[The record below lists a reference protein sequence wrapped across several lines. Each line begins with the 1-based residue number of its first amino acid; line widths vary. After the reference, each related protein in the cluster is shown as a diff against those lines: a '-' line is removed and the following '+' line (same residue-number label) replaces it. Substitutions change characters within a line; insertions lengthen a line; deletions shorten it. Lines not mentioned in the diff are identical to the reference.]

1 MHHFRYD
8 EAGVLCAED
17 VPLPV
22 IARAV
27 GTPVY
32 VYAAAT
38 LQRHYRV
45 FREALHGLDALIAYS
60 LKANPNLSILRL
72 LGDLGAGA
80 DVVSGGELDR
90 ARRAGIPPERIVFS
104 GVGKT
109 EGEIGEAVA
118 ADILQFNV
126 ESDAELE
133 VINRVASRAGRQA
146 PIAFRVNP
154 DVTAGGHAKIATGHR
169 STKFGVPIA
178 RARELY
184 DKARAMPGVAVTG
197 LDVHIGSQILDVDPF
212 RSAFR
217 AVAELA
223 AQLRADGHDI
233 RIIDVGGGIGIPH
246 GEQPGLA
253 PETYAD
259 AVREALGTGTQLVF
273 EPGRLM
279 VGNAGML
286 LASVLYMKEDSERR
300 FVILDAAMNDL
311 LRPTLYGAHHPPLV
325 VQRPDGPAD
334 QRAYDLV
341 GPVCESGDIFAEDVR
356 LPRLAA
362 GDLVAFG
369 TAGAYGA
376 VMASE
381 YNSRPLVPE
390 VMVSGDRFGIIRRRP
405 TREESLSL
413 EEPFSVGPD
422 AVDHSP

>member
-8 EAGVLCAED
+8 EAGVLCAEG

-38 LQRHYRV
+38 LRRHYRV
-45 FREALHGLDALIAYS
+45 FRDALAGLDSLIAYS
-60 LKANPNLSILRL
+60 LKANPNLSVLRL
-72 LGDLGAGA
+72 LAGLGAGA

-90 ARRAGIPPERIVFS
+90 ARRAGIPPARIVFS

-109 EGEIGEAVA
+109 EREIGEAVA

-126 ESDAELE
+126 ESVAELA
-133 VINRVASRAGRQA
+133 VINRVAGQAGRPA
-146 PIAFRVNP
+146 PVAFRVNP

-184 DKARAMPGVAVTG
+184 AEARAMPGIAVTG
-197 LDVHIGSQILDVDPF
+197 IDVHIGSQILEVGPF

-223 AQLRADGHDI
+223 GRLRADGHDI
-233 RIIDVGGGIGIPH
+233 RIIDVGGGIGVPD

-253 PETYAD
+253 LAAYAD
-259 AVREALGTGTQLVF
+259 AVRATLGDGTRLVF
-273 EPGRLM
+273 EPGRLIA
-279 VGNAGML
+279 GNAGVL

-311 LRPTLYGAHHPPLV
+311 LRPTLYGARHPPMV
-325 VQRPDGPAD
+325 VRRPDGRAD
-334 QRAYDLV
+334 PRACDLV
-341 GPVCESGDIFAEDVR
+341 GPVCESGDIFGEDVL
-356 LPRLAA
+356 LPPLAA

-390 VMVSGDRFGIIRRRP
+390 VMVAGDRFGVIRRRP
-405 TREESLSL
+405 TREESLAL
-413 EEPFSVGPD
+413 EEPFSAG
-422 AVDHSP
+422 AEAAECSP

>member
-1 MHHFRYD
+1 VHHFHYD
-8 EAGVLCAED
+8 QAGILCAEG
-17 VPLPV
+17 VPLPD
-22 IARAV
+22 IAREV

-38 LQRHYRV
+38 LRRHYRV
-45 FREALHGLDALIAYS
+45 FQDALDGLDSLIAYS
-60 LKANPNLSILRL
+60 LKANPNLSVLRL
-72 LGDLGAGA
+72 LADLGAGA

-90 ARRAGIPPERIVFS
+90 ALRAGIPGERIVFS

-126 ESDAELE
+126 ESVAELE
-133 VINRVASRAGRQA
+133 VINRVACEANRSA

-154 DVTAGGHAKIATGHR
+154 DVTAGGHEKIATGHR
-169 STKFGVPIA
+169 HTKFGVPIA
-178 RARELY
+178 RSRELY
-184 DKARAMPGVAVTG
+184 ARAREMPGIVVTG
-197 LDVHIGSQILDVDPF
+197 IDVHIGSQILDVAPF
-212 RSAFR
+212 RTAFR

-223 AQLRADGHDI
+223 GDLRADGHDI
-233 RIIDVGGGIGIPH
+233 RIIDVGGGIGVPY
-246 GEQPGLA
+246 GDQPGL
-253 PETYAD
+253 PLGTYAD
-259 AVREALGTGTQLVF
+259 AVRDTLGMETRLVF
-273 EPGRLM
+273 EPGRLI

-286 LASVLYMKEDSERR
+286 VSSVLYMKEDSERR

-311 LRPTLYGAHHPPLV
+311 LRPTLYGAHHQAFAVTKP
-325 VQRPDGPAD
+325 GA
-334 QRAYDLV
+334 RASKQPCDLV
-341 GPVCESGDIFAEDVR
+341 GPVCESGDVFAEDA
-356 LPRLAA
+356 LMPLLAP
-362 GDLVAFG
+362 GDLVAFS

-413 EEPFSVGPD
+413 EVPFGAEPD
-422 AVDHSP
+422 TADCSP

>member
-8 EAGVLCAED
+8 EAGVLCAEG

-38 LQRHYRV
+38 LRRHYRV
-45 FREALHGLDALIAYS
+45 FRDALAGLDSLIAYS
-60 LKANPNLSILRL
+60 LKANPNLSVLRL
-72 LGDLGAGA
+72 LAGLGAGA

-90 ARRAGIPPERIVFS
+90 ARRAGIPPARIVFS

-109 EGEIGEAVA
+109 EREIGEAVA

-126 ESDAELE
+126 ESVAELA
-133 VINRVASRAGRQA
+133 VINRVAGQAGRPA
-146 PIAFRVNP
+146 PVAFRVNP

-184 DKARAMPGVAVTG
+184 AEARAMPGIAVTG
-197 LDVHIGSQILDVDPF
+197 IDVHIGSQILEVGPF

-223 AQLRADGHDI
+223 GRLRADGHDI
-233 RIIDVGGGIGIPH
+233 RIIDVGGGIGVPD

-253 PETYAD
+253 LAAYAD
-259 AVREALGTGTQLVF
+259 AVRATLGDGTRLVF
-273 EPGRLM
+273 EPGRLIA
-279 VGNAGML
+279 GNAGVL

-300 FVILDAAMNDL
+300 FVVLDAAMNDL
-311 LRPTLYGAHHPPLV
+311 LRPTLYGARHPPMV
-325 VQRPDGPAD
+325 VRRPDGRAD
-334 QRAYDLV
+334 PRACDLV
-341 GPVCESGDIFAEDVR
+341 GPVCESGDIFGEDVL
-356 LPRLAA
+356 LPPLAA

-390 VMVSGDRFGIIRRRP
+390 VMVAGDRFGVIRRRP
-405 TREESLSL
+405 TREESLAL
-413 EEPFSVGPD
+413 EEPFSAG
-422 AVDHSP
+422 AEAAECSP

>member
-8 EAGVLCAED
+8 EAGVLCAEG

-38 LQRHYRV
+38 LRRHYRV
-45 FREALHGLDALIAYS
+45 FRDALAGLDSLIAYS
-60 LKANPNLSILRL
+60 LKANPNLSVLRL
-72 LGDLGAGA
+72 LAGLGAGA

-90 ARRAGIPPERIVFS
+90 ARRAGIPPARIVFS

-109 EGEIGEAVA
+109 EREIGEAVA

-126 ESDAELE
+126 ESVAELA
-133 VINRVASRAGRQA
+133 VINRVAGQAGRPA
-146 PIAFRVNP
+146 PVAFRVNP

-184 DKARAMPGVAVTG
+184 AEARAMPGIAVTG
-197 LDVHIGSQILDVDPF
+197 IDVHIGSQILEVGPF

-223 AQLRADGHDI
+223 GRLRADGHDI
-233 RIIDVGGGIGIPH
+233 RIIDVGGGIGVPD

-253 PETYAD
+253 LAAYAD
-259 AVREALGTGTQLVF
+259 AVRATLGDGTRLVF
-273 EPGRLM
+273 EPGRLIA
-279 VGNAGML
+279 GNAGVL

-300 FVILDAAMNDL
+300 FVVLDAAMNDL
-311 LRPTLYGAHHPPLV
+311 LRPTLYGARHPPLV
-325 VQRPDGPAD
+325 VRRPDGRAD
-334 QRAYDLV
+334 PRACDLV
-341 GPVCESGDIFAEDVR
+341 GPVCESGDIFGEDVL
-356 LPRLAA
+356 LPPLAA

-390 VMVSGDRFGIIRRRP
+390 VMVAGDRFGVIRRRP
-405 TREESLSL
+405 TREESLAL
-413 EEPFSVGPD
+413 EEPFSAG
-422 AVDHSP
+422 AEAAECSP

>member
-8 EAGVLCAED
+8 NAGVLCAEG

-38 LQRHYRV
+38 LRRHYRV
-45 FREALHGLDALIAYS
+45 FQDALQGLDSLIAYS
-60 LKANPNLSILRL
+60 LKANPNLSVLRVL
-72 LGDLGAGA
+72 ADLGAGA

-90 ARRAGIPPERIVFS
+90 ARRVGIPPDRIVFS

-109 EGEIGEAVA
+109 ESEIGEAVA

-126 ESDAELE
+126 ESVAELT
-133 VINRVASRAGRQA
+133 VINRVACQAGRKA

-184 DKARAMPGVAVTG
+184 AKARAMPGITVTG
-197 LDVHIGSQILDVDPF
+197 IDVHIGSQILEVVPF

-223 AQLRADGHDI
+223 AGLRADGHDI
-233 RIIDVGGGIGIPH
+233 RIIDVGGGIGIPY

-253 PETYAD
+253 LETYAD
-259 AVREALGTGTQLVF
+259 VVRTTLGTGTRLVF
-273 EPGRLM
+273 EPGRLI
-279 VGNAGML
+279 VGNAGVL

-300 FVILDAAMNDL
+300 FVVLDAAMNDL
-311 LRPTLYGAHHPPLV
+311 LRPTLYGARHHPIV
-325 VQRPDGPAD
+325 VHQSDREAD
-334 QRAYDLV
+334 QRTCDLV
-341 GPVCESGDIFAEDVR
+341 GPVCESGDIFVEDAL
-356 LPRLAA
+356 LPPLAA

-390 VMVSGDRFGIIRRRP
+390 VMVSGDRFGVIRRRP
-405 TREESLSL
+405 TREESLAL
-413 EEPFSVGPD
+413 EEPFIVGAD
-422 AVDHSP
+422 AVDCSP

>member
-8 EAGVLCAED
+8 EAGVLCAEG

-38 LQRHYRV
+38 LRRHYRV
-45 FREALHGLDALIAYS
+45 FRDALAGLDSLIAYS
-60 LKANPNLSILRL
+60 LKANPNLSVLRL
-72 LGDLGAGA
+72 LAGLGAGA

-90 ARRAGIPPERIVFS
+90 ARRAGIPPARIVFS

-109 EGEIGEAVA
+109 EREIGEAVA

-126 ESDAELE
+126 ESVAELA
-133 VINRVASRAGRQA
+133 VINRVAGEAGRPA
-146 PIAFRVNP
+146 PVAFRVNP

-184 DKARAMPGVAVTG
+184 AEARAMPGIAVTG
-197 LDVHIGSQILDVDPF
+197 IDVHIGSQILEVGPF

-223 AQLRADGHDI
+223 GRLRADGHDI
-233 RIIDVGGGIGIPH
+233 RIIDVGGGIGVPD

-253 PETYAD
+253 LAAYAD
-259 AVREALGTGTQLVF
+259 AVRATLGDGTRLVF
-273 EPGRLM
+273 EPGRLIA
-279 VGNAGML
+279 GNAGVL

-300 FVILDAAMNDL
+300 FVVLDAAMNDL
-311 LRPTLYGAHHPPLV
+311 LRPTLYGARHPPMV
-325 VQRPDGPAD
+325 VRRPDGRAD
-334 QRAYDLV
+334 PRACDLV
-341 GPVCESGDIFAEDVR
+341 GPVCESGDIFGEDVL
-356 LPRLAA
+356 LPPLAA

-390 VMVSGDRFGIIRRRP
+390 VMVAGDRFGVIRRRP
-405 TREESLSL
+405 TREESLAL
-413 EEPFSVGPD
+413 EEPFSAG
-422 AVDHSP
+422 AEAAECSP